1 MGRWKNATHRQQ
13 WRNTLATY
21 AFPILGDVPV
31 ADVTTDLVLKVIE
44 PIWATKTQTASR
56 VCGRFERVLSS
67 AKARGLR
74 DGRQPGSAATLP
86 KSCPS
91 HPRSLPPE
99 HHPALTYKDVPAF
112 MARLRAKQGITALAL
127 EFTILMAVRTSEAK
141 GATFDEF
148 DLDAKVWTIPA
159 KRMKAPRGSIE
170 CRWRRA
176 VAIVREMATAR
187 LNEFTFPAASAAN
200 RFPTW
205 PCG

>member
-1 MGRWKNATHRQQ
+1 MRRWKNATHRQQ

-21 AFPILGDVPV
+21 AYPILGDVPV

-91 HPRSLPPE
+91 HPRSLPPRAS
-99 HHPALTYKDVPAF
+99 P
-112 MARLRAKQGITALAL
+112 RLDLQRCPGLHGSVASQGITALAL

-170 CRWRRA
+170 CRWRHAPSPSSGKWR
-176 VAIVREMATAR
+176 R
-187 LNEFTFPAASAAN
+187 LGSTNSRSRPGSAAN
-200 RFPTW
+200 RLPM
-205 PCG
+205 

>member
-1 MGRWKNATHRQQ
+1 
-13 WRNTLATY
+13 
-21 AFPILGDVPV
+21 
-31 ADVTTDLVLKVIE
+31 
-44 PIWATKTQTASR
+44 
-56 VCGRFERVLSS
+56 
-67 AKARGLR
+67 
-74 DGRQPGSAATLP
+74 
-86 KSCPS
+86 
-91 HPRSLPPE
+91 
-99 HHPALTYKDVPAF
+99 

-187 LNEFTFPAASAAN
+187 LNEFTFPAASVAN